1 MSNSGRETT
10 PVVREWSGVNL
21 GCLGVVGSPSRMSG
35 SGRETLTG
43 GRETYTYVR
52 EWSVGHSGCSG
63 VVGRPYRIYWSSRK
77 ALPDDREWSGGP
89 PA

>member
-43 GRETYTYVR
+43 GRETHTYVR
-52 EWSVGHSGCSG
+52 EWSVGHPGCPG
-63 VVGRPYRIYWSSRK
+63 VVWRLSRISGSVRK
-77 ALPDDREWSGGP
+77 AFLYVREWLGC
-89 PA
+89 PAG